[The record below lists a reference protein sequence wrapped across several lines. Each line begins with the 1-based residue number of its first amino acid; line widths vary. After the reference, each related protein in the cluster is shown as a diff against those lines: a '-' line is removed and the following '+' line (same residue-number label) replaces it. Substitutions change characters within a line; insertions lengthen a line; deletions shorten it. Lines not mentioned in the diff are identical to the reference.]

1 MHFIPTLANQSA
13 LANICCLW
21 YKLFCVVN
29 NLERWPSGLRR
40 TPGERV
46 VGKTHP
52 WVQIPPSPP
61 KYRDRRPGFS
71 VEVILVKKITDKL
84 RPVVIDILSQLGL
97 ELFDITLRRERRK
110 LVLRVVIDDPEN
122 YVSIRQCEIV
132 SSQIGNYLDEAD
144 LIDSSYILEVSSPGL
159 DRPLREIKDYNRFV
173 GRLAKI
179 WLKDGKVLVG
189 NIKETTENTVSIE
202 LKNGEIIT
210 FSFDQIKKGKLE
222 IDF

>member
-1 MHFIPTLANQSA
+1 
-13 LANICCLW
+13 
-21 YKLFCVVN
+21 
-29 NLERWPSGLRR
+29 
-40 TPGERV
+40 
-46 VGKTHP
+46 
-52 WVQIPPSPP
+52 
-61 KYRDRRPGFS
+61 
-71 VEVILVKKITDKL
+71 VILVKKIIDKL